1 MGDTDLNVRLSR
13 SPAHN
18 GVEVLSQLLHLSTGG
33 KSLKAVK
40 AESQARQQPANLST
54 PRLSFCLQSPTFSRC
69 SYNSTP
75 FNSISADLETT
86 TTPKG
91 PTTTTSLHHSHSVGS
106 ELCSL
111 TSPGGTL
118 GTSTATD
125 SPMFLSPTSSS
136 PVAVP
141 RRPRE
146 RASPGTGVSGT
157 SPVGSL
163 QHMLQVLQVATD
175 GKDLRQIRAEIQARK
190 FNLHRRSSQFGT
202 SSAGSKP

>member
-54 PRLSFCLQSPTFSRC
+54 PRLSFSQSQTFSRR
-69 SYNSTP
+69 SYNSAP

-91 PTTTTSLHHSHSVGS
+91 PTNSSSLHHSHSVGS
-106 ELCSL
+106 DLCSL
-111 TSPGGTL
+111 TSPGGTSR
-118 GTSTATD
+118 TSTATD